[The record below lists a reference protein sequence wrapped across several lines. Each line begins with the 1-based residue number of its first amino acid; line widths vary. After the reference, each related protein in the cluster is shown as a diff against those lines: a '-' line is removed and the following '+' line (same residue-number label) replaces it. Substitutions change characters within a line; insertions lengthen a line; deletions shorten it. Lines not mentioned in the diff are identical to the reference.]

1 VRVTAVHTNNAGV
14 LVEVHDDGIGMTDSD
29 LRIANMRLHAGGE
42 VSPDNT
48 RHMGL
53 FVVGRLAHMHGMVV
67 RLRNTIAG
75 EPSSGTTAELYI
87 PPGLL
92 EHGAP
97 IGSDA
102 RPFGAAAGEQQSG
115 RDDPHAARYAAPA
128 VELPPLSPPGLPQ
141 RAPGSSGI
149 TGAAVPEPEH
159 EPPASPWFAAA
170 ESEQPES
177 EQPAPAHDQPSN
189 TSSFFTSRERAEKTR
204 EDTTVDIS
212 DMDILAADLTAPE
225 PEDIDNTDFIYQK
238 MLSEFLV
245 DPKTIAVP
253 QDWKSV
259 WDNGWSTAA
268 DVENVPVQA
277 HTEHGLPVRDPG
289 ARLVPGAAEPV
300 SVAANR
306 RDPDA
311 VRASFSSHFR
321 GVRAAR
327 SNAQPP
333 PTENGREQE

>member
-1 VRVTAVHTNNAGV
+1 
-14 LVEVHDDGIGMTDSD
+14 
-29 LRIANMRLHAGGE
+29 
-42 VSPDNT
+42 
-48 RHMGL
+48 
-53 FVVGRLAHMHGMVV
+53 MHGMMV
-67 RLRNTIAG
+67 RLRNTIPG
-75 EPSSGTTAELYI
+75 QPSSGTTAELYI
-87 PPGLL
+87 PPALL

-97 IGSDA
+97 IGPDA
-102 RPFGAAAGEQQSG
+102 RPFRAAAGESQPMH
-115 RDDPHAARYAAPA
+115 DDPHAARYAAPA
-128 VELPPLSPPGLPQ
+128 VELPALGPSGLPQ
-141 RAPGSSGI
+141 RSPGSSGI
-149 TGAAVPEPEH
+149 TGAAEPEPE
-159 EPPASPWFAAA
+159 PQSSQWFAAA
-170 ESEQPES
+170 ES
-177 EQPAPAHDQPSN
+177 EQPAPAHDQPSD

-204 EDTTVDIS
+204 EETGVDIS
-212 DMDILAADLTAPE
+212 DMDVLAADLAAPE
-225 PEDIDNTDFIYQK
+225 PDDADNTDFIYQT

-245 DPKTIAVP
+245 DPNTIAVP

-259 WDNGWSTAA
+259 WDNGWATAA

-277 HTEHGLPVRDPG
+277 HTEHGLPVRAPG

-300 SVAANR
+300 ALVANGT